1 MKSLSICIGGPLH
14 DRPANHLQ
22 VPLDEFVV
30 PGVRYLEEGG
40 LEEFQTLYR
49 RDARAPA
56 GWVMYVDAALPVDQT
71 DALVASF
78 LRRQG
83 A

>member
-14 DRPANHLQ
+14 DRPVQHLL

-30 PGVRYLEEGG
+30 PGVRYRPEGG
-40 LEEFQTLYR
+40 LEEFETLYR
-49 RDARAPA
+49 RDRRAPD
-56 GWVMYVDAALPVDQT
+56 GWIMYVDAALSVD
-71 DALVASF
+71 DAQVLVASF

-83 A
+83 T